1 MMDKE
6 KIDIESWNRKELYN
20 FFRGFAEP
28 FYGMTVDLDIT
39 ELYCYCKEK
48 NESVFIH
55 SLYAI
60 LKAVN
65 NSDPLRLRIADGE
78 LYRFNKINVSPSI
91 AKDDGTFAFAF
102 MYYNDDFNL
111 FRQHMQE
118 EIERVRHIEGM
129 NLTEDARR
137 EDTIH
142 FSAIPWV
149 KFTSLSHARY
159 LKSEESVPKISTGKI
174 HEKEERMWMPFSI
187 HVHHSLVDGKDVAD
201 FIESLQNILRGYL
214 TESSDQ

>member
-1 MMDKE
+1 MSRTMMNKE
-6 KIDIESWNRKELYN
+6 KIDIESWSRKELFY
-20 FFRGFAEP
+20 FFREFAEP
-28 FYGMTVDLDIT
+28 FYGMTVDLDVT
-39 ELYCYCKEK
+39 KLYRNCKEN

-55 SLYAI
+55 SLYTI

-65 NSDPLRLRIADGE
+65 NCDPLRLRIVDGE

-91 AKDDGTFAFAF
+91 GKKDGTFAFGF
-102 MYYNDDFNL
+102 MYYDEDFSH
-111 FRQHMQE
+111 FKQHMQE
-118 EIERVRHIEGM
+118 EIQRIETVKGM

-174 HEKEERMWMPFSI
+174 HEKDGRMWMPLSI

-201 FIESLQNILRGYL
+201 FIESLQCLFN
-214 TESSDQ
+214 Q